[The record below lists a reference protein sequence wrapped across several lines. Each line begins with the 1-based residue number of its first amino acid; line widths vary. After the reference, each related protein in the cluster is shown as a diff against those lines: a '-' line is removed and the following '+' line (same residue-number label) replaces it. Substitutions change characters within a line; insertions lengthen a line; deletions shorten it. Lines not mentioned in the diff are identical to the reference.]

1 MDCIFEVS
9 SYFYEFF
16 QYDCQLLGQ
25 HPGHELRVVCSEFD
39 DFSILDRNI
48 SFNKLPLLYNFDHVV
63 LKLVHAFDKP
73 LKIFNKIL
81 FLFVQLLNQ
90 LFKEIF
96 VVVDTY
102 LVDIISLRI
111 FFVYD
116 FESLFFVN
124 LIFRMQ
130 NKILHIVY
138 PSQDDSE

>member
-1 MDCIFEVS
+1 M
-9 SYFYEFF
+9 
-16 QYDCQLLGQ
+16 
-25 HPGHELRVVCSEFD
+25 
-39 DFSILDRNI
+39 
-48 SFNKLPLLYNFDHVV
+48 

-124 LIFRMQ
+124 LIFRM
-130 NKILHIVY
+130 
-138 PSQDDSE
+138 